1 MRCPNSNERRDLPI
15 PPVAIID
22 KSRISGLFNRVE
34 ISPDNKFGFVQGMMV
49 MATYIPQAL
58 IYYNIIVPQTIE
70 PELII
75 TAIIALGTLKVVLI
89 FGWHS
94 AIAFLAS
101 RVQSQVGNNRFGKAF
116 EIATASLIVGL
127 GINILI

>member
-1 MRCPNSNERRDLPI
+1 
-15 PPVAIID
+15 
-22 KSRISGLFNRVE
+22 
-34 ISPDNKFGFVQGMMV
+34 